1 MPKGTRSFAV
11 VMHHIPGPGDVHGY
25 WLVYGL
31 APTVDHLDEASSA
44 VGLLGT
50 NSVNGRNEYTPPC
63 SKGPGAKAYTITVYA
78 LSARPTFPSGIAV
91 SRQVLLDAVSTTTLG
106 SASLT
111 VTYSRTGDGETSASP
126 GVPPA
131 PRGK

>member
-1 MPKGTRSFAV
+1 MV
-11 VMHHIPGPGDVHGY
+11 DLHHISGPGDVHWY
-25 WLVYGL
+25 WVVYGL
-31 APTVDHLDEASSA
+31 TPTVDHLDEASSG

-63 SKGPGAKAYTITVYA
+63 SQGPGAKAYTITVYA
-78 LSARPTFPSGIAV
+78 LSALPTFPSGSAV
-91 SRQVLLDAVSTTTLG
+91 SRQVLLDAISTTTLG

-111 VTYSRTGDGETSASP
+111 VTYSRTGDGGAPASP
-126 GVPPA
+126 SVQPA

>member
-11 VMHHIPGPGDVHGY
+11 VMHHIPGPGDVHWY
-25 WLVYGL
+25 WVVYGL
-31 APTVDHLDEASSA
+31 TPTVDHLDEASSG

-78 LSARPTFPSGIAV
+78 LSAVPTFPSGTAV
-91 SRQVLLDAVSTTTLG
+91 SRQVVANPDAGLTAGAATAACPATTG
-106 SASLT
+106 SC
-111 VTYSRTGDGETSASP
+111 
-126 GVPPA
+126 PPA
-131 PRGK
+131 VPAEGRARAHR